1 MLASVSM
8 SKKQNDPE
16 FNTIHQLL
24 LQFRAEA
31 LARSRHL
38 ESLIANLNQENKA
51 LRENIEALETKFSR
65 KQPEDSFKTK
75 ILFKGKNL
83 LDVHTS
89 SSSKYVTKLME
100 ILFTK
105 EELHVGY
112 IKAEKST
119 SKREDLDNERV
130 EILKGMQNII

>member
-1 MLASVSM
+1 MA
-8 SKKQNDPE
+8 E
-16 FNTIHQLL
+16 FNTMHQWL

-31 LARSRHL
+31 LVRS
-38 ESLIANLNQENKA
+38 K
-51 LRENIEALETKFSR
+51 K
-65 KQPEDSFKTK
+65 
-75 ILFKGKNL
+75 L

-105 EELHVGY
+105 EELQVGY

-130 EILKGMQNII
+130 EILNGMQNII